1 MKSHMLRIFMIL
13 TLCLAF
19 VPSAAAYAESSGVS
33 LQGVADVTAGDQVDI
48 KGDTSLDEV
57 IVKVLRPDTSVV
69 YFDIVP
75 VTAGQFAA
83 PFTIGSGEPA
93 GTYTV
98 VAGQGSE
105 VASKTFKVTAKIV
118 TPPPSGSVST
128 PTPPPTPGKVITP
141 VGGAVPVVVDTSK
154 NKTSTVDVNGR
165 STTVITQDGA
175 SLADALKKAAQQDNK
190 GAAPVVYIAYEGKQG
205 DAVQFNLPFS
215 VLKDAASLGAIVSLQ
230 TGEGEYSLPLGVLN
244 FDAIAASLGAEPG
257 SISIQVNIVPSADDI
272 NAKIKASAAGI
283 GASQQGGAIEF
294 SIVASGGGKTSELN
308 EFGST
313 YVSRTVV
320 ASGTIDAS
328 HSTVAL
334 YDPQTGALTFV
345 PALFTKQEDGT
356 VKITF
361 KRNGNSIYT
370 VLTATKAFSDLS
382 THWAKADIE
391 LLASKLVVNGVSDT
405 KFAPNS
411 SITRAEFAA
420 LLVRALGLTP
430 DASGAAGF
438 KDVASGA
445 WYAGATG
452 AAVKAKLVEGFED
465 GSFKPGATIT
475 REQMAIMITR
485 AVAYAQGSASTAAS
499 SEASLNAFKDKSA
512 IGSWARVSVA
522 QAVDAGIITGMT
534 TDTFVPSAQASRA
547 QAAVMLKRFMQYA
560 DLID

>member
-1 MKSHMLRIFMIL
+1 MIL

-19 VPSAAAYAESSGVS
+19 VPAAAYAESSTVS
-33 LQGVADVTAGDQVDI
+33 LQNVADVTVGDKVDI
-48 KGDTSLDEV
+48 KGASTLDKV

-105 VASKTFKVTAKIV
+105 VSSKTFKVTAKTV

-128 PTPPPTPGKVITP
+128 PTPPPTPDKVITP

-154 NKTSTVDVNGR
+154 NKTSTVDVGGR

-215 VLKDAASLGAIVSLQ
+215 VLKDAASSGAIVSLQ
-230 TGEGEYSLPLGVLN
+230 TGEGEYSLPLSVLN
-244 FDAIAASLGAEPG
+244 FDAIAASLGVSA
-257 SISIQVNIVPSADDI
+257 SDITIQINIVPSADDI

-345 PALFTKQEDGT
+345 PAQFTKQSDGT
-356 VKITF
+356 LKISF

-370 VLTATKAFSDLS
+370 VLTASKAFADLS

-475 REQMAIMITR
+475 REQMAVMITR

-512 IGSWARVSVA
+512 IGSWARASVA

-534 TDTFVPSAQASRA
+534 NDTFVPSAKASRA
-547 QAAVMLKRFMQYA
+547 QAAVMLKRFMQYT